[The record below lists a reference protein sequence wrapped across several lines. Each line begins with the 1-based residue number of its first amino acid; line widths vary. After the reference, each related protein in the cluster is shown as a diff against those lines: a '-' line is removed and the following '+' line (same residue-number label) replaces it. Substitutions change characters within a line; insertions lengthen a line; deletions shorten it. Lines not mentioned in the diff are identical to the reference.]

1 MIEMDTHL
9 LRVLRVAFSYSLF
22 KFSPFSGWNQ
32 IERKELSV
40 CS

>member
-1 MIEMDTHL
+1 MLIEGL
-9 LRVLRVAFSYSLF
+9 EGALSYSLF

-32 IERKELSV
+32 IGRKELSL